1 VSLGDSPVRLDLEDG
16 ASPFSA
22 DAHFPPALEPIEG
35 IKEVR
40 LDELPSVGFGSASKK
55 SDREPLRRF
64 LFISDLCLIWMS
76 SGAML
81 ELSSL
86 YSRIAHPNWRAAV
99 FPAGTAG
106 FLLLFSVLIVLF
118 AHIHGFYELPWNE
131 SMREEMNS
139 ISKSL
144 VSAALIASVCI
155 YLWGIKTPSTR
166 SIALAVLA
174 AWISLLAWRRFIRSQ
189 SIPGLTEQRNILIV
203 GCGPNGALLRRH
215 LEQHPEIGFIFK
227 GYIDRRSKG
236 RAPDPERNK
245 EEADILGPAEKLVDI
260 AREHFIDEVFVTVPS
275 DRYLVKE
282 IARHAQ
288 TCGLPVRVIP
298 DLYDGPK
305 SGHTIEYVGH
315 FPTMTLNRLFI
326 PTLQL
331 IIKRLADIVVSASL
345 LVLLLPFLLLIG
357 AIVRLDSRG
366 PVLYRSLRIGKK
378 GKTFL
383 CCKFRTMVANA
394 EALKDKLDH
403 LNERDG
409 ILFKI
414 GADPRVT
421 GVGRILRKFSL
432 DELPQLWNVLKQD
445 MSLVGP
451 RPSVPGEYEQYSLEH
466 LRRLDVMPGVTGL
479 WQVMARKDPSFDN
492 YITLDK
498 EYVNNWNLRLDCK
511 ILMKT
516 VGVVLAGTG
525 Q

>member
-1 VSLGDSPVRLDLEDG
+1 
-16 ASPFSA
+16 
-22 DAHFPPALEPIEG
+22 
-35 IKEVR
+35 
-40 LDELPSVGFGSASKK
+40 
-55 SDREPLRRF
+55 
-64 LFISDLCLIWMS
+64 
-76 SGAML
+76 
-81 ELSSL
+81 
-86 YSRIAHPNWRAAV
+86 
-99 FPAGTAG
+99 
-106 FLLLFSVLIVLF
+106 
-118 AHIHGFYELPWNE
+118 
-131 SMREEMNS
+131 
-139 ISKSL
+139 
-144 VSAALIASVCI
+144 
-155 YLWGIKTPSTR
+155 
-166 SIALAVLA
+166 
-174 AWISLLAWRRFIRSQ
+174 
-189 SIPGLTEQRNILIV
+189 
-203 GCGPNGALLRRH
+203 
-215 LEQHPEIGFIFK
+215 
-227 GYIDRRSKG
+227 
-236 RAPDPERNK
+236 
-245 EEADILGPAEKLVDI
+245 
-260 AREHFIDEVFVTVPS
+260 
-275 DRYLVKE
+275 
-282 IARHAQ
+282 
-288 TCGLPVRVIP
+288 
-298 DLYDGPK
+298 
-305 SGHTIEYVGH
+305 
-315 FPTMTLNRLFI
+315 
-326 PTLQL
+326 
-331 IIKRLADIVVSASL
+331 
-345 LVLLLPFLLLIG
+345 
-357 AIVRLDSRG
+357 
-366 PVLYRSLRIGKK
+366 VLYRSLRIGKK